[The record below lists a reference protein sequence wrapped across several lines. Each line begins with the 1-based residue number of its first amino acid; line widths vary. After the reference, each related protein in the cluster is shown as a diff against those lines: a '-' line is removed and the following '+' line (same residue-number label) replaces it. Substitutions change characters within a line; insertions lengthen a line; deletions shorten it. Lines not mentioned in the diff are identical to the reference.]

1 MKFTKFLVAVALPF
15 VMLTAAS
22 MVYAGDHGTA
32 AEAKALLDK
41 AVAAVKADEAKALA
55 AFTADAKAKD
65 GDFFNKDLYVY
76 CGGPDGNFSA
86 HPSLVGKTMKGL
98 MDKASPP
105 YAVGEDFYKVAAA
118 GGGEVAYQWPL
129 PGATEA
135 QKKVAIVAKAGN
147 QVCAVGYYP

>member
-15 VMLTAAS
+15 VLLTAAG
-22 MVYAGDHGTA
+22 MVHAGDRGTA
-32 AEAKALLDK
+32 AEAKAMLDK
-41 AVAAVKADEAKALA
+41 AVAAVKADPAKALA
-55 AFTADAKAKD
+55 EFTADAKAKD
-65 GDFFNKDLYVY
+65 GDFFSKDLYVY

-86 HPSLVGKTMKGL
+86 HPSLVGKSMKGL
-98 MDKASPP
+98 MDKGATP

-118 GGGEVAYQWPL
+118 GGGEVTYQWPL

-135 QKKVAIVAKAGN
+135 QKKVAIVAKAGD